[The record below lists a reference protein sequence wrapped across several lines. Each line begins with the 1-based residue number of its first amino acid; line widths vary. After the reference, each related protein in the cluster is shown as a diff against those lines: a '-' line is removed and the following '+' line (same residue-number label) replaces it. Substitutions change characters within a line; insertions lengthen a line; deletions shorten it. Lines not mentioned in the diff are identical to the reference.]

1 MKGHNQNS
9 APPPLLHL
17 FILGNI
23 TLPEDKPMALPGEN
37 VTMRV
42 DLITDVAMEK
52 GLRFVIRE
60 GNRTI
65 GTGVVAEIHD

>member
-1 MKGHNQNS
+1 M
-9 APPPLLHL
+9 